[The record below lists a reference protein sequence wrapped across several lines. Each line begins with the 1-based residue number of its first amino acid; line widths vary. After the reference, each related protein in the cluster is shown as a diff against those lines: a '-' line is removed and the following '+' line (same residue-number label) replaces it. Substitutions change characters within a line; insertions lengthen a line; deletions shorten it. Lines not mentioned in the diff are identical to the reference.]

1 MDYAIVSEKGERQ
14 VNEDAVAAVE
24 CDGNWL
30 FVLADGLGGHG
41 HGEVASGI
49 VTEAARDILDGGQCG
64 FEKTGDLIETVLE
77 EAQARLFERQ
87 EKDSDLS
94 SYKTTAVLLAVSGD
108 SVRWGY
114 IGDSRLYY
122 FRKNR
127 LMTRTLDHSVPQMLV
142 NAGKLKEKQ
151 IRGHEDRNKLLRVL
165 GTRYESVKYVIDIPV
180 RREERQAFLLCSDG
194 FWEWIDE
201 KKMIRLL
208 KKSHSAQEWLDLMT
222 EEVVK
227 NGRGNH
233 MDNYSAAAI
242 LL

>member
-1 MDYAIVSEKGERQ
+1 M
-14 VNEDAVAAVE
+14 
-24 CDGNWL
+24 
-30 FVLADGLGGHG
+30 
-41 HGEVASGI
+41 
-49 VTEAARDILDGGQCG
+49 
-64 FEKTGDLIETVLE
+64 
-77 EAQARLFERQ
+77 
-87 EKDSDLS
+87 
-94 SYKTTAVLLAVSGD
+94 LAVSGD

-194 FWEWIDE
+194 FWEWVDE

>member
-1 MDYAIVSEKGERQ
+1 MAIKS
-14 VNEDAVAAVE
+14 
-24 CDGNWL
+24 
-30 FVLADGLGGHG
+30 
-41 HGEVASGI
+41 SGKI
-49 VTEAARDILDGGQCG
+49 NLVKLD
-64 FEKTGDLIETVLE
+64 
-77 EAQARLFERQ
+77 
-87 EKDSDLS
+87 
-94 SYKTTAVLLAVSGD
+94 
-108 SVRWGY
+108 
-114 IGDSRLYY
+114 
-122 FRKNR
+122 
-127 LMTRTLDHSVPQMLV
+127 
-142 NAGKLKEKQ
+142 
-151 IRGHEDRNKLLRVL
+151 EDRNKLLRVL